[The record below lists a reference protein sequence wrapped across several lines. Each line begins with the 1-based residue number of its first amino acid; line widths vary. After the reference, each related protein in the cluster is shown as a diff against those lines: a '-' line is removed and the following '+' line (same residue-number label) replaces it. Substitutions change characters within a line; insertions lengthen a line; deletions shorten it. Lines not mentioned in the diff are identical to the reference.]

1 MYVLRLHSPAV
12 VIPRLHVLR
21 AAVDIVPRGYLG
33 GVLHGGLYDLEAVAP
48 AVHEKA
54 RGVLLRLS
62 AAYRYDMLSALIRV
76 HETHSPLR
84 VDLRERVKTLPVTER
99 EVLRLGKPLR
109 QRAVRGQT
117 GDDAYLPLS
126 GVHVVHVR
134 LHPRGDAVDV
144 LIGRNVRH
152 TGEVLAVVVEHEV
165 EKRGVAQVPLRAVE
179 NKVVHEGSSVR
190 GRPRVLLPARHL
202 AEGVRHSVV
211 VIYYVI
217 ANLNIHRHGRDHL
230 DGELRHSH
238 ERLAQAQFR
247 NRAPYLVRRSFL
259 YDVTPHLSPPP
270 ALRCYYE

>member
-21 AAVDIVPRGYLG
+21 AAVDVVPRGYLG

-84 VDLRERVKTLPVTER
+84 VDLRERVEALPVTER

-134 LHPRGDAVDV
+134 LHPRGDAVDI

-152 TGEVLAVVVEHEV
+152 TGEVLTVVVEHEV
-165 EKRGVAQVPLRAVE
+165 EERSVAQVPHRAVE
-179 NKVVHEGSSVR
+179 YKVIDKRPTVGR
-190 GRPRVLLPARHL
+190 GTRVLRGLGDAP
-202 AEGVRHSVV
+202 EGVCHTIITIRYIV
-211 VIYYVI
+211 
-217 ANLNIHRHGRDHL
+217 
-230 DGELRHSH
+230 
-238 ERLAQAQFR
+238 
-247 NRAPYLVRRSFL
+247 PYLKGYRRG
-259 YDVTPHLSPPP
+259 
-270 ALRCYYE
+270 